1 MPALSLEKISF
12 GYSRS
17 RSVLQAVSVDFEP
30 GVTLLLGPNGAGKS
44 TLLGLLAGVLKPSGG
59 RIALQISEGQSALG
73 ARRKEYLRRVSWVPQ
88 AFSPVGGL
96 SVLEHVEYSGW
107 LKGMHAREAKLR
119 APEALEL
126 AGLEDLAARPAASLS
141 GGQTQRLGLAGAYVH
156 DADVLLLDE
165 PTVGLDMAQR
175 ERFTEVLRAGG
186 ADRITVMS
194 THDTAGIESFVDR
207 VVVMRRGAVAFD
219 GTLDDFL
226 LRAPESA
233 GSDQQRL
240 TAAYV
245 SVMEGDF

>member
-1 MPALSLEKISF
+1 M
-12 GYSRS
+12 
-17 RSVLQAVSVDFEP
+17 
-30 GVTLLLGPNGAGKS
+30 
-44 TLLGLLAGVLKPSGG
+44 GLLAGVLKPSDG
-59 RIALQISEGQSALG
+59 RIALQISEGQSPLG

-107 LKGMHAREAKLR
+107 LKGMPAREAKLR
-119 APEALEL
+119 APEALKL
-126 AGLEDLAARPAASLS
+126 AGLEDLAVRPAASLS

-219 GTLDDFL
+219 GTLDEFL
-226 LRAPESA
+226 IRAPESA